1 MFDRSCE
8 GLICYTLSNAIF
20 DRLWYKKYSVIGL
33 ENIAINDI
41 YLLTIIKALKK
52 AENWMDISKEKQ
64 IYYRYKYI
72 KNTGVWISSK
82 KRSRTKYI
90 YDAKNDKSYEEIITY
105 AYIELFFNEIKI
117 SEGNTR
123 HIDEFILYLE
133 SYYHSLKKDMDKKLK
148 KLNKD
153 RNKEYKRKIERD
165 KLKKERDKVNKEKI
179 QKYLN

>member
-1 MFDRSCE
+1 M
-8 GLICYTLSNAIF
+8 
-20 DRLWYKKYSVIGL
+20 
-33 ENIAINDI
+33 
-41 YLLTIIKALKK
+41 
-52 AENWMDISKEKQ
+52 
-64 IYYRYKYI
+64 
-72 KNTGVWISSK
+72 WISSK